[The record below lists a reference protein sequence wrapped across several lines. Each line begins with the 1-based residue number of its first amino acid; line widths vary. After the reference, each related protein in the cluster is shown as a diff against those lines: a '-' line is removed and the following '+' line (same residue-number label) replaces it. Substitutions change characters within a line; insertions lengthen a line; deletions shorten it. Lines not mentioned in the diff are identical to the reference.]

1 MKKMEPINAF
11 LLIGTQNL
19 FQTSKRYR
27 RQRFQLFLRCCPI
40 FPAIIAHHLR
50 PGFASRGV
58 KKSRLAPSNP
68 VSTWLRLL
76 RIAVS
81 EHRLNFRNVIG
92 IEDGL
97 TAVPQSGG

>member
-19 FQTSKRYR
+19 FQTSQRHR
-27 RQRFQLFLRCCPI
+27 RQRFPLFLRSAPI
-40 FPAIIAHHLR
+40 FPAMTAHSLP
-50 PGFASRGV
+50 PGFASRSV
-58 KKSRLAPSNP
+58 KKSRLAPSDP

-76 RIAVS
+76 RITVS

-92 IEDGL
+92 IENG
-97 TAVPQSGG
+97 QSAIA